1 MNYQRPSAISRTQTI
16 VSNSRFTCIID
27 QACSVTEAR
36 EFIAEIR
43 AEMPDASHHVYAFR
57 VGFGNTVIE
66 GMSDDGEPSGTAG
79 PPLLAVLRGTALGD
93 IVMVVVRYFGGTKLG
108 TGGLVRAYTES
119 AQDGLKNLPTEY
131 NITKKTIG
139 VDIPYSLYEQTKRL
153 IHACEGVIE
162 DEFFEGQV
170 TLILKMPVY
179 NIQSFETNLTELTN
193 GQIGLVQFD

>member
-1 MNYQRPSAISRTQTI
+1 MNYERPSGISRTSTA
-16 VSNSRFTCIID
+16 VSNSRFICIIN

-57 VGFGNTVIE
+57 IGFGNTVIE
-66 GMSDDGEPSGTAG
+66 GMNDDGEPSGTAG
-79 PPLLAVLRGTALGD
+79 PPLLAVLRGIGLGD
-93 IVMVVVRYFGGTKLG
+93 IVIVVVRYFGGTKLG

-119 AQDGLKNLPTEY
+119 AQGGLENLSTEY

-139 VDIPYSLYEQTKRL
+139 IDIPYSLYEQMKRL

-170 TLILKMPVY
+170 TLILKMPAY
-179 NIQSFETNLTELTN
+179 NVQAFETNLTELTN
-193 GQIGLVQFD
+193 GQVVLVQFD

>member
-1 MNYQRPSAISRTQTI
+1 MNYQRPIGISRTQTT
-16 VSNSRFTCIID
+16 VSNSRFICIIN

-36 EFIAEIR
+36 EFIAGIR
-43 AEMPDASHHVYAFR
+43 AEMPDASHYVYAFR

-79 PPLLAVLRGTALGD
+79 PPLLAVLRGVDLGD

-119 AQDGLKNLPTEY
+119 AQDGLQNVSTEY
-131 NITKKTIG
+131 NITKKTLG
-139 VDIPYSLYEQTKRL
+139 VDIPYSLYEQIKRL
-153 IHACEGVIE
+153 IHACEGLIE

-170 TLILKMPVY
+170 TLILKMPASNV
-179 NIQSFETNLTELTN
+179 QVFETNLTELTN
-193 GQIGLVQFD
+193 GQIGIVQFD